1 MKTQVSNYIKIGSSR
16 QFISIFGENNNLP
29 LLVYLHGGPGD
40 AALPLIYKYNSE
52 LGKTFNVVVW
62 EQRGAGKSYYTFSK
76 EEQISIETYIEDLY
90 SLIHYLLETFKQEKV
105 YLLGHSWGSVL
116 GLIFIKKY
124 PQLVHSYFGCGQVVN
139 MKKGLKCQY
148 EFVLKES
155 QEQNQKKIVQRLK
168 NIDLS
173 LTQKDWLNDL
183 LFVTKLVVRYRHS
196 LYGKSNYYQLVW
208 DFIFSSKYT
217 FKDLINRE
225 KGSLQSIQYLWQE
238 LMEID
243 FSEYKSFD
251 VPITFFEG
259 RHDRHVS
266 SSLVED
272 YYHTIKT
279 TKKLIWFENS
289 SHFPQWEESVKFNQ
303 SLISIKK
310 QN

>member
-1 MKTQVSNYIKIGSSR
+1 MKTQVSKYIQIGSSK
-16 QFISIFGENNNLP
+16 QFISIFGEDNNLP

-40 AALPLIYKYNSE
+40 AALPLMSKYNSE

-62 EQRGAGKSYYTFSK
+62 EQRGAGKFYYKFAE
-76 EEQISIETYIEDLY
+76 EEQISIELRT
-90 SLIHYLLETFKQEKV
+90 
-105 YLLGHSWGSVL
+105 
-116 GLIFIKKY
+116 
-124 PQLVHSYFGCGQVVN
+124 
-139 MKKGLKCQY
+139 
-148 EFVLKES
+148 
-155 QEQNQKKIVQRLK
+155 
-168 NIDLS
+168 IDIS

-196 LYGKSNYYQLVW
+196 LYGKSNYNQLIR

-217 FKDLINRE
+217 FKDLIHRE

-238 LMEID
+238 LMEVD

-251 VPITFFEG
+251 VPVTFLEG

-279 TKKLIWFENS
+279 PKNLIWFENS
-289 SHFPQWEESVKFNQ
+289 SHFPQWEESIKFNQ
-303 SLISIKK
+303 SLISI
-310 QN
+310 N

>member
-1 MKTQVSNYIKIGSSR
+1 MKTQVSKYIQIGSSK

-40 AALPLIYKYNSE
+40 AALPLMYKYNVE
-52 LGKTFNVVVW
+52 LGKAFNVVVW
-62 EQRGAGKSYYTFSK
+62 EQRGAGKSYCKFS
-76 EEQISIETYIEDLY
+76 EEDIISIETYIEDLH
-90 SLIHYLLETFKQEKV
+90 SLILYLLETFKQDKV

-116 GLIFIKKY
+116 GLMFIKKY
-124 PQLVHSYFGCGQVVN
+124 PQLIHSYYGCGQVVN

-148 EFVLKES
+148 DFVLKKSE
-155 QEQNQKKIVQRLK
+155 ERNQKKIVQQLK
-168 NIDLS
+168 TINLS
-173 LTQKDWLNDL
+173 LTQEDWLNDL
-183 LFVTKLVVRYRHS
+183 LFVTKLVVRYKHS
-196 LYGKSNYYQLVW
+196 LYGKSNYNQLVK

-238 LMEID
+238 LMEVD

-266 SSLVED
+266 SSLVEE

-279 TKKLIWFENS
+279 PKKLIWFENS
-289 SHFPQWEESVKFNQ
+289 SHFPHWEEPNKFNQ
-303 SLISIKK
+303 SLISIKE

>member
-1 MKTQVSNYIKIGSSR
+1 MKTQVSKYIQIGSSK

-40 AALPLIYKYNSE
+40 AALPLMYKYNVE
-52 LGKTFNVVVW
+52 LGKAFNVVVW
-62 EQRGAGKSYYTFSK
+62 EQRGAGKSYCKFS
-76 EEQISIETYIEDLY
+76 EEDIISIETYIEDLH
-90 SLIHYLLETFKQEKV
+90 SLILYLLETFKQEKV

-116 GLIFIKKY
+116 GLMFIKKY
-124 PQLVHSYFGCGQVVN
+124 PQLIHSYYGCGQVVN

-148 EFVLKES
+148 DFVLKES
-155 QEQNQKKIVQRLK
+155 EERNQKKIVQRLK
-168 NIDLS
+168 TINLS
-173 LTQKDWLNDL
+173 LTQEDWLNDL
-183 LFVTKLVVRYRHS
+183 LFVTKLVVRYKHS
-196 LYGKSNYYQLVW
+196 LYGKSNYNQLVK

-238 LMEID
+238 LMEVD

-266 SSLVED
+266 SSLVEE

-279 TKKLIWFENS
+279 PKKTHL
-289 SHFPQWEESVKFNQ
+289 V
-303 SLISIKK
+303 
-310 QN
+310 